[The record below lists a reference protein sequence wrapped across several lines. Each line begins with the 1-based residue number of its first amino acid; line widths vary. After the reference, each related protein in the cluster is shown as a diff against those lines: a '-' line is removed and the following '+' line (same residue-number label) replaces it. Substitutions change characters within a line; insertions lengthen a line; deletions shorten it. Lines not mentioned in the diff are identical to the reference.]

1 MRKLLAGLFGSLLG
15 VMLATGHSFA
25 QTFAQTGS
33 NIGLSDYPGPKCT
46 KPEKPV
52 QPGAEPSM
60 DAGPAAIDA
69 YNAQVRHFNDAVKS
83 YNQGQTDFNACMKAY
98 VDNGNADM
106 TRIKQRLDQA
116 VMQANMP

>member
-15 VMLATGHSFA
+15 VMLATGPSFA

-116 VMQANMP
+116 VSDANRP